1 MLRACITARQRTWT
15 IEPSA
20 RLTTRGTHGPDSP
33 PEQCNAAIDVLREVA
48 AEHGRSVSQIALNW
62 VLHRPTVSTLV
73 IGARNAEQ
81 LRDNLGT
88 VEFKLSDEQVR
99 RLDAASE
106 PQPVYPYWHQRLSL
120 KDRNPPPV

>member
-1 MLRACITARQRTWT
+1 M
-15 IEPSA
+15 
-20 RLTTRGTHGPDSP
+20 
-33 PEQCNAAIDVLREVA
+33 IDVLREIA

-73 IGARNAEQ
+73 ICARNAEQ
-81 LRDNLGT
+81 LRDDLGT
-88 VEFKLSDEQVR
+88 VEFKLSAEQVR